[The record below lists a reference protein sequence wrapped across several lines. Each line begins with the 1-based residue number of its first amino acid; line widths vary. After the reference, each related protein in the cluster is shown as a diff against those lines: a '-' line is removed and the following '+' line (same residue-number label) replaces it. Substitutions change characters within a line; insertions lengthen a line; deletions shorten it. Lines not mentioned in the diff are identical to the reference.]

1 MITEMTDQQQEP
13 HEQLICSN
21 CGNPLEGGDRY
32 CIACGI
38 YIIAE
43 GVEIPCK
50 RCGKPVKGNFCP
62 NCGSPLEVTEKEREV
77 LEGRGRKPADVLRKM
92 IGQVIR
98 GITKIFFFIID
109 AIFGLKDNA

>member
-1 MITEMTDQQQEP
+1 MTDRQQEP

-21 CGNPLEGGDRY
+21 CGNPLEGGNRY
-32 CIACGI
+32 CTACGI

-62 NCGSPLEVTEKEREV
+62 NCGSPLEVTEKEREL
-77 LEGRGRKPADVLRKM
+77 LEGRGRKPAGFLRKM
-92 IGQVIR
+92 MGQAIE
-98 GITKIFFFIID
+98 GIAKLFSSTID
-109 AIFGLKDNA
+109 AIFGIER